1 MKIDSEYV
9 EGDIFPEFSTV
20 DLKTN
25 DGRDIE
31 IWEDGDV
38 SISALDLDNK
48 SYITMNVNE
57 LIEIGRIYKLYKT
70 RRETYLAKEKKK

>member
-1 MKIDSEYV
+1 MKIDLEYI
-9 EGDIFPEFSTV
+9 EGEIFPEFSTV
-20 DLKTN
+20 DLKTK

-31 IWEDGDV
+31 IWEDGDI

-70 RRETYLAKEKKK
+70 RRATYLAKDKE